1 MLHWQQCYFVN
12 GCISAQC
19 THSPH
24 QYFWVQISMGRSWEL
39 EAIHGSEAQKIILN
53 WVLGRAQAPAITFW
67 AAEIV
72 AKSFLSIR
80 TYLLRNLV
88 STSSSCFLWEKKKN
102 QKQQPHTTVLK
113 DYFICQKL
121 QYLLI
126 SHFQIK
132 YTLPVISL
140 PSTLSWSFYSSS
152 KCCNLFPFS
161 SSFLILFLDCI
172 AYGSFLWILKYL
184 AQPINS
190 LNQILSHLFSHVT
203 PI

>member
-1 MLHWQQCYFVN
+1 MQRWQQCYLVN

-24 QYFWVQISMGRSWEL
+24 QYFWVQISMGSSWEL

-88 STSSSCFLWEKKKN
+88 STSSACFLWEKKPKTTA
-102 QKQQPHTTVLK
+102 PHHCVEGLFHMSKAAIPPNITFPNK
-113 DYFICQKL
+113 IYFTCD
-121 QYLLI
+121 LI
-126 SHFQIK
+126 AKH
-132 YTLPVISL
+132 PV
-140 PSTLSWSFYSSS
+140 
-152 KCCNLFPFS
+152 
-161 SSFLILFLDCI
+161 LILLLFL
-172 AYGSFLWILKYL
+172 
-184 AQPINS
+184 
-190 LNQILSHLFSHVT
+190 
-203 PI
+203 